1 MPDTPTN
8 PEDFDTLLRT
18 LRPRLHRYCARMT
31 GSVIDGED
39 VVQDTLLNAYE
50 ARATVGAIAN
60 REAWLFRIAHNA
72 AMDFLRRH
80 ARDGTP
86 LTLEID
92 ETIAAPGDAQ
102 QDREIATAGLHTF
115 MRLAPPQRCAV
126 ILKDV
131 LGYSVE
137 EVGEV
142 METSVPAAKS
152 ALQRGR
158 ARLRELGDQPPQP
171 ARPGHVLAEPERRR
185 LVEYVACFNARDFDT
200 LRSML
205 ADDVQLDL
213 VNRLRVKGRDKVGE
227 YLHRYALAQQ
237 WRFEAGCVE
246 GRPVMVVFDRDD
258 PAGGPAYFVALDFA
272 GGAVTGIR
280 DFLYARYVLDGAGL
294 RMF

>member
-1 MPDTPTN
+1 MPDKPTI
-8 PEDFDTLLRT
+8 PEDFDTLLGT
-18 LRPRLHRYCARMT
+18 LRPGLHRYCARMT

-50 ARATVGAIAN
+50 ARSTAGAITN
-60 REAWLFRIAHNA
+60 VEAWLFRIAHNA

-86 LTLEID
+86 VLLEID
-92 ETIAAPGDAQ
+92 ETIAAPGDVE
-102 QDREIATAGLHTF
+102 QDREIAAASLHTF

-158 ARLRELGDQPPQP
+158 ARLRELGGEPEQP
-171 ARPGHVLAEPERRR
+171 AGPVLAEPDRSR
-185 LVEYVACFNARDFDT
+185 LIRYVACFNARDFDA
-200 LRSML
+200 LRAML
-205 ADDVQLDL
+205 AEDVQLDL
-213 VNRLRVKGRDKVGE
+213 VNRLQVKGRDKVGE

-237 WRFEAGCVE
+237 WRFEAACVD
-246 GRPVMVVFDRDD
+246 GRPVMVVFDRND

-272 GGAVTGIR
+272 GDAVTGIR
-280 DFLYARYVLDGAGL
+280 DFFFARYVLDGAAL
-294 RMF
+294 RTL

>member
-1 MPDTPTN
+1 MPGMPTN
-8 PEDFDTLLRT
+8 LEAFESLLGT

-50 ARATVGAIAN
+50 ARSSAGAITN
-60 REAWLFRIAHNA
+60 VEAWLFRIAHNA

-80 ARDGTP
+80 ARHGAARLP
-86 LTLEID
+86 EID
-92 ETIAAPGDAQ
+92 EAIAAPGDVE
-102 QDREIATAGLHTF
+102 QDREIAAASLHTF
-115 MRLAPPQRCAV
+115 MHLAPPQRCAV

-131 LGYSVE
+131 LGYSLE

-142 METSVPAAKS
+142 METSLPAAKS

-158 ARLRELGDQPPQP
+158 ARLRELGAQPEPP
-171 ARPGHVLAEPERRR
+171 AGPALAEAERSR
-185 LVEYVACFNARDFDT
+185 LERYVACFNARDFDT

-227 YLHRYALAQQ
+227 YLHRYALAEQ
-237 WRFEAGCVE
+237 WRFEAACVD
-246 GRPVMVVFDRDD
+246 GRPVIVVFDRHD

-272 GGAVTGIR
+272 GDAVSGIR
-280 DFLYARYVLDGAGL
+280 DFLFARYVLDGAAL
-294 RMF
+294 RTV